1 MSNGT
6 EKHLCIT
13 FFLISAIIIFYIICN
28 SNKINEQFSS
38 LPLEIKKG
46 YSSQPLKIEDGYNSI
61 PMRNEI
67 SNKPIILTKD
77 QMDQVNEVKNLENK
91 SNKKLEESNKFYYPR
106 GNIDYED
113 YDLNFTTTNLYKG
126 KDKAKKVETQ
136 VLDNGIVDNWDG
148 YGNDDCKNAID
159 YDKCNKELKLPKVV
173 PHYDAKLDNMEIM
186 SYKINRVKKDIT
198 KKEDIKKKDVKLKSK
213 ENEDDLVNEEDKENE
228 VKEINGNEDDL
239 VNEDLE
245 VSDIKANLEDDV
257 SYKVIGNKKNNIN
270 SKKNINNKYLK
281 KLERNL
287 SNDEQNM
294 VPSNNNDSYEDGE
307 KCEMIRH
314 EHKCDILRDGVEKLN
329 DNGHVHNKRLVWNET
344 FKEDCGD
351 L

>member
-1 MSNGT
+1 MNNGL

-28 SNKINEQFSS
+28 SNKISENFSS

-46 YSSQPLKIEDGYNSI
+46 YSSQPLKIEDRYNIDS
-61 PMRNEI
+61 
-67 SNKPIILTKD
+67 KPIIFTKD
-77 QMDQVNEVKNLENK
+77 QMDQVNEDKKLKNN
-91 SNKKLEESNKFYYPR
+91 SNKKLDASNKFYYPK
-106 GNIDYED
+106 GNINYDN

-126 KDKAKKVETQ
+126 KDKDKKVDNE
-136 VLDNGIVDNWDG
+136 LINNGIVDNWNG

-159 YDKCNKELKLPKVV
+159 YDKCNKDLKLPKVV

-186 SYKINRVKKDIT
+186 SYKVKRDITRKNDLKKKERKLKNMNVEEDSRIDEAKVKTKETKLKTEEKKDN
-198 KKEDIKKKDVKLKSK
+198 KE
-213 ENEDDLVNEEDKENE
+213 EEMD
-228 VKEINGNEDDL
+228 EIPDM
-239 VNEDLE
+239 
-245 VSDIKANLEDDV
+245 KANVEDSI
-257 SYKVIGNKKNNIN
+257 SYEVIGNKNNNIN
-270 SKKNINNKYLK
+270 SKNNINNKYLNTID
-281 KLERNL
+281 RNL
-287 SNDEQNM
+287 SNEEQNM
-294 VPSNNNDSYEDGE
+294 VPSNDYDKYEDGE

-351 L
+351 F